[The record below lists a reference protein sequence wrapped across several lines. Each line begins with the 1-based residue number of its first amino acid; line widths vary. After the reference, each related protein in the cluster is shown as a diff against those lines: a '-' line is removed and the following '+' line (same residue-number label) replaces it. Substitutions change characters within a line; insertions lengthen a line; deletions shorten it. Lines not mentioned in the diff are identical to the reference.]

1 VKPHVGKSVVAAGF
15 AATLAALWLSCM
27 ASYGGAQVNEATDDD
42 KLSAEQCIENNTPNG
57 SVEPFDEALVDE
69 GIVNTELHKIRITS
83 AMCEEVIERTP
94 GGSPIARA
102 AAVGNLIQELQ
113 IVKNS
118 MKNAADNDVNGDG
131 KVNAEDRTIADAASY
146 AASHAAQES
155 ARRAAEEGRTDGG
168 VLEELDAK
176 LAAALVQY
184 NSASPSPSPSPSP
197 GGEDQGAL
205 PGLPSREQVQTNAAS
220 AAREEGAGSKAAAAG
235 SQCATT
241 VAFTDV
247 TLRVTRG
254 TMDLVDAP
262 AVEMHWRDDDR
273 AQLTVHPKALGQI
286 ERLNRE
292 SDQAEGAG
300 TQCAQLGEK
309 MEAYLVTSDD
319 NSLEVT
325 QFDKRQDVRS
335 DKSITWGWLIEASE
349 RGTHPLYLNVTAY
362 VDSPSEGGGFRS
374 IPQQDPPLFD
384 NYINVSATQWELFTD
399 FVAHHWSVI
408 VPIFLTILTAIIIPF
423 VLPWWKRRN
432 QPDEHRDRSSGA
444 PRDDR
449 WI

>member
-1 VKPHVGKSVVAAGF
+1 VRPHVGKSVVAAGF
-15 AATLAALWLSCM
+15 AATLAALWLSCI

-42 KLSAEQCIENNTPNG
+42 RMSAEQCIENNTTNG
-57 SVEPFDEALVDE
+57 SVEPFEEALVDE
-69 GIVNTELHKIRITS
+69 GIVNTELHKIRITR

-146 AASHAAQES
+146 AASRAAQES

-168 VLEELDAK
+168 VLEELDAN

-184 NSASPSPSPSPSP
+184 NSASPSPSP

-205 PGLPSREQVQTNAAS
+205 PGLPSREKVQTNAAS

-254 TMDLVDAP
+254 IMDLVDAP
-262 AVEMHWRDDDR
+262 AVAMRWKDDDR
-273 AQLTVHPKALGQI
+273 AQLTVQPKVLGQI
-286 ERLNRE
+286 KRLKQE
-292 SDQAEGAG
+292 SDQAEGPG
-300 TQCAQLGEK
+300 TECAQLGKK
-309 MEAYLVTSDD
+309 MEAYFVTSDGD
-319 NSLEVT
+319 PLHVT
-325 QFDKRQDVRS
+325 PFDKRKQDVRL
-335 DKSITWGWLIEASE
+335 DQSITWKWEITASE

-374 IPQQDPPLFD
+374 IAQEDPPLFD
-384 NYINVSATQWELFTD
+384 DYINVNATSSELFTA
-399 FVAHHWSVI
+399 FVADHWPVL
-408 VPIFLTILTAIIIPF
+408 VPILLTVLTAIIIPY
-423 VLPWWKRRN
+423 VAVPWWKRRN
-432 QPDEHRDRSSGA
+432 PSSAPTDRQGEPDDQE
-444 PRDDR
+444 